1 MKASQ
6 SPPVWE
12 SKAPLDFSPWAE
24 HSPAAPRLPAPTS
37 AVVTKRYPRLRAKP
51 GTRVS
56 FTAHPAPSVTRHPR
70 PSCTSAPPCP
80 TTTSRVGSGPRAP
93 FPRNSSHS
101 PLHLLPGPPP
111 APRAP
116 CDPTMGAGGGDPLPG
131 PLKAGDFLWN
141 IPNPRNRYTLA

>member
-6 SPPVWE
+6 SPPVWGVYGCFG
-12 SKAPLDFSPWAE
+12 LSPWAE
-24 HSPAAPRLPAPTS
+24 HSPRCTPAACPTS
-37 AVVTKRYPRLRAKP
+37 AVVTNAIPDS
-51 GTRVS
+51 GGETRVPGS
-56 FTAHPAPSVTRHPR
+56 PSPRTLHPPSPAPAA
-70 PSCTSAPPCP
+70 SCTSAPSVPHNHQQSWFWPTSPLPSQLQPQP
-80 TTTSRVGSGPRAP
+80 TT
-93 FPRNSSHS
+93 SS
-101 PLHLLPGPPP
+101 PALPP